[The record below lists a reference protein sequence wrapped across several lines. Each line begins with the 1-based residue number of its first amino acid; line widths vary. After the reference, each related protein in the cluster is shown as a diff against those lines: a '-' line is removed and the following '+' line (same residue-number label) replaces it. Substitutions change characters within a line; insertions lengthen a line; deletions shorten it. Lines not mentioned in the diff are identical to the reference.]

1 MQLQTSGGWHRDA
14 IAVAVV
20 VLSFFLLAGQVELFE
35 QVLAFT
41 RMHERW
47 QLDEVPLSLVCLSLG
62 LVWFSWRRVH
72 EGRQVLAARIA
83 AEQQAQKLLTDNREL
98 AQALIRVQD
107 TERRALARELHDEF
121 GQHCTAIRADARYIG
136 RATADAAMQDS
147 AARIDHSAERLHL
160 LVRQMLD
167 RLRPPDLDSLGL
179 EAAVQALCERW
190 ETQTGIGCA
199 FVPRGVADL
208 GSGSGS
214 RLPDDVAVTVYRLVQ
229 EALTNVA
236 RHAGAT
242 HVQIT
247 LSPSPVAH
255 AVRLRIVD
263 DGCGLNDAGTPSDA
277 SRRGGHGLIGMR
289 ERVAALGGTLA
300 LRPAEGGGLLIE
312 ADLPWREAQT

>member
-20 VLSFFLLAGQVELFE
+20 VLSFFLLAGQVELFVHARE
-35 QVLAFT
+35 SQ
-41 RMHERW
+41 HERW

-147 AARIDHSAERLHL
+147 AARIDQSAERLHL

-179 EAAVQALCERW
+179 EAAV
-190 ETQTGIGCA
+190 
-199 FVPRGVADL
+199 
-208 GSGSGS
+208 
-214 RLPDDVAVTVYRLVQ
+214 
-229 EALTNVA
+229 
-236 RHAGAT
+236 
-242 HVQIT
+242 
-247 LSPSPVAH
+247 
-255 AVRLRIVD
+255 
-263 DGCGLNDAGTPSDA
+263 
-277 SRRGGHGLIGMR
+277 
-289 ERVAALGGTLA
+289 
-300 LRPAEGGGLLIE
+300 
-312 ADLPWREAQT
+312 